1 MTTVD
6 VNAEDTAYKAD
17 FQFDDIDLSEYSE
30 EELLALGISQED
42 IDALRGEETEEES
55 EEEEDKEEDPEEEEE
70 EEQVEEEEEK
80 PAKREPRIP
89 KSRFDEAVAKEREK
103 AIRAEERAKYLE
115 ERIEQ
120 LLEASQSFSKPVV
133 EAEPEFDFTTAEEQ
147 YAEHLISGEVKE
159 AATLRIKIEKER
171 DKYVQKLLKSVTEE
185 AKKESRKLSEED
197 KKDIVIQKAL
207 TTYSFLDD
215 KSPDFDKELVEEINF
230 LAIGYETKHK
240 MSPAEALQKAVDKLA
255 KPKVKTEVVKKKVAE
270 AKAKKVDAMKK
281 QPPSVSSAKSI
292 KDKSVDD
299 FDWENMSQ
307 KEFEELYKKSPKLVN
322 EALRKSYI

>member
-6 VNAEDTAYKAD
+6 VNQEDVAYKAD

-42 IDALRGEETEEES
+42 IDTLRGEETEEES
-55 EEEEDKEEDPEEEEE
+55 EEEEDKEEDPEEEGE

-80 PAKREPRIP
+80 PTKKEPRIP

-120 LLEASQSFSKPVV
+120 LLEASKMAPAKQAEV
-133 EAEPEFDFTTAEEQ
+133 EPEFDFATAEEQ

>member
-6 VNAEDTAYKAD
+6 INAEDTAYKVD
-17 FQFDDIDLSEYSE
+17 FQYDDIDLSEYSE

-42 IDALRGEETEEES
+42 INALRGEETEEES
-55 EEEEDKEEDPEEEEE
+55 EEEEEEAPEEEEEE

-103 AIRAEERAKYLE
+103 AIRAEERARYLE

-120 LLEASQSFSKPVV
+120 LLEASKMAPAKQAEV
-133 EAEPEFDFTTAEEQ
+133 EPEFDFATAEEQ

-159 AATLRIKIEKER
+159 AAALRVKIEKER

-197 KKDIVIQKAL
+197 KKEIVIQKAL
-207 TTYSFLDD
+207 TTYPFLDD
-215 KSPDFDKELVEEINF
+215 KSPDFDKELTEEINF
-230 LAIGYETKHK
+230 LAIGYETKYK